1 MSLPGRVR
9 GRSPGGVEGGSGGVR
24 GALGM
29 VLGVMEWFGFF
40 RSGSGGRLGVMLG
53 RLAAVLGRSGAG
65 LGSQRSSCAVLS
77 LLGKGFE
84 VLG

>member
-1 MSLPGRVR
+1 
-9 GRSPGGVEGGSGGVR
+9 
-24 GALGM
+24 M
-29 VLGVMEWFGFF
+29 VLGVLEWSESF

-77 LLGKGFE
+77 LLGQGFE
-84 VLG
+84 VLGRRLWGAFCVLFGS